1 MEPSDEELMRRFRDG
16 EDAAFDAL
24 YARHSGAVFGF
35 LQRLV
40 RDEATAEDLVQ
51 VTFTSLVRSRD
62 RFLDSMK
69 LTPWLF
75 TIAANAARGVH
86 RQRAVRTRAHETQ
99 QLGAE
104 VSVAPPEFDP
114 GLRREVDAAM
124 NKLPPAQ
131 REAVVLHKVQG
142 LSFEEVAQVLGVSPT
157 AARIK
162 AHRGY
167 EKLRELLANL
177 KD

>member
-16 EDAAFDAL
+16 DEAAFDTL
-24 YARHSGAVFGF
+24 YARHSGPVFGF
-35 LQRLV
+35 LQRLT
-40 RDEATAEDLVQ
+40 RDQATAEDLVQ
-51 VTFTSLVRSRD
+51 VTFTSVVRSRD
-62 RFLDSMK
+62 RFLDHMK

-86 RQRAVRTRAHETQ
+86 RQRTVRARVHEEQ
-99 QLGAE
+99 QVGAE

-124 NKLPPAQ
+124 DKLPPAQ

-142 LSFEEVAQVLGVSPT
+142 LSFDEVAQILGVSAT

-167 EKLRELLANL
+167 EKLRELLAHL